1 MGMMFASTII
11 IYLIYLGL
19 MIFGIYAVVKAL
31 SHMKQKNQILA
42 EIRDEMRKGNSSGD
56 PSL

>member
-42 EIRDEMRKGNSSGD
+42 EIRDEMRKGNSGD

>member
-1 MGMMFASTII
+1 MGIMFASTII

-19 MIFGIYAVVKAL
+19 IIFGIYAVVKLL
-31 SHMKQKNQILA
+31 SHMKRKNEILT
-42 EIRDEMRKGNSSGD
+42 EIRDELQKRNNDG